1 MFGGFI
7 SDVVGSRLSELLLR
21 TGEHVILT
29 GISTGIA
36 ISLGI
41 PLGILAVR
49 IRWLRGTLTGA
60 VGILQ
65 TIPSLAMLA
74 ILLALLEKIG
84 TVPAI
89 IALVM
94 YALLPIVRNTLA
106 GIEGVSP
113 SVLEAARGIGMTPR
127 QRLSIVEVPLA
138 LPVIVA
144 GIRTAAVVG
153 VGIATLSAFIGAGG
167 LGQFIN
173 RGLALSN
180 TNLILLGAIPAAIL
194 ALLVDAAIATSQWGI
209 EYKKKGDASGKISK
223 RVIRILAILAPLFI
237 VIAGLAAYYSQR
249 DLPLSSAF
257 TSDSDSSVSGSVTI
271 ATKNFTEQFI
281 LGELM
286 TQIVEDRTNIRVNK
300 KFNLGGTMIC
310 HGALVSNAIDLY
322 AEYTGTALTAILN
335 KDVIPESGEVLELI
349 KQSYRER
356 FDARWLPPFGFNNTY
371 AITVRKEDAKRYDL
385 TGISDL
391 APIADELTA
400 GFTAEFVERPDG
412 FPGLRKE
419 YGLEFAQVIDLDPSI
434 MYQAVSNGEV
444 DVICAFATDGRIAAY
459 NLQPLED
466 DSNFF
471 PAYYAAP
478 VVRSEV
484 LETYPELETALKVLA
499 GILNDKTMQ
508 ELNYEVDEEKRQ
520 PSEVARDFLKERDL
534 IG

>member
-1 MFGGFI
+1 MFGGFL
-7 SDVVGSRLSELLLR
+7 SDVVGSRIPELLLR

-36 ISLGI
+36 IILGV

-49 IRWLRGTLTGA
+49 IRWLRGILTGA

-74 ILLALLEKIG
+74 ILLALLQKIG
-84 TVPAI
+84 ALPAI

-113 SVLEAARGIGMTPR
+113 SVIEAARGIGMTPQ
-127 QRLSIVEVPLA
+127 QRLTLVEIPLA

-194 ALLVDAAIATSQWGI
+194 ALLVDGAIAVSQWGI
-209 EYKKKGDASGKISK
+209 EYKKIGDSSGTVFK
-223 RVIRILAILAPLFI
+223 RIIRILAIMAPLFI
-237 VIAGLAAYYSQR
+237 VIAGLASYYSQR
-249 DLPLSSAF
+249 DMPLSSVF
-257 TSDSDSSVSGSVTI
+257 KSDSAASGIVTI

-281 LGELM
+281 LGELIA
-286 TQIVEDRTNIRVNK
+286 QIIEDKTNIVVDK

-310 HGALVSNAIDLY
+310 HGALISNEIDLY
-322 AEYTGTALTAILN
+322 PEYTGTALTAILN
-335 KDVIPESGEVLELI
+335 KEVLANPEEAFELI
-349 KQSYRER
+349 KKGYKKR
-356 FDARWLPPFGFNNTY
+356 FEAVWLPPFGFNNTY
-371 AITVRKEDAKRYDL
+371 TITVRADDAKEYDL
-385 TGISDL
+385 SSISDL
-391 APIADELTA
+391 ASVAGNLKA

-419 YGLEFAQVIDLDPSI
+419 YGLEFARVIDLDPSI
-434 MYQAVSNGEV
+434 MYQAISNGEV

-466 DSNFF
+466 DSSFF

-484 LETYPELETALKVLA
+484 LESYPELESALKVLS
-499 GILNDKTMQ
+499 GVLDDKTMQ
-508 ELNYEVDEEKRQ
+508 RLNYQVDEEKQQ
-520 PSEVARDFLKERDL
+520 PSLVAREFLKEREL
-534 IG
+534 IR